1 MWKGILL
8 VLLGACSFGILSTI
22 VKLGYQQGFTLGEL
36 CSVQAGFGMLALWG
50 IHFLSRAQTYGL
62 KNKDVRTSF
71 ILGSSTG
78 LVSIT
83 YYQSVQYI
91 PASVAIILLMQ
102 FTWMS
107 MLAEWIIYKRRP
119 SVVQWIAVICIL
131 AGTLLAG
138 GVLNSGAAQLNW
150 KGIGFGLLAALCYT
164 VFIVVS
170 GRVAPSLKPVLK
182 SAWIVTGAFLII
194 TLIFPPV
201 YFFNGRFT
209 GADLWIWGLPLA
221 AFGTVLPPFLFS
233 KGMPQTGVSLGAILS
248 AAELPVAMLSATIF
262 LHESV
267 SALQILGVVII
278 LSAIAMANLKRRSPV
293 MSTI

>member
-22 VKLGYQQGFTLGEL
+22 VKSGYHQGYSLGEL
-36 CSVQAGFGMLALWG
+36 CSVQAGFGMIALWI
-50 IHFLSRAQTYGL
+50 IHLFSGRATYGL
-62 KNKDVRTSF
+62 TNKDARSCF

-78 LVSIT
+78 LVSVT

-107 MLAEWIIYKRRP
+107 MLAEWIIYKKRP
-119 SVVQWIAVICIL
+119 TAVQWLAVGCIL
-131 AGTLLAG
+131 GGTLLAG
-138 GVLNSGAAQLNW
+138 GIFNNDETLLNW
-150 KGIGFGLLAALCYT
+150 KGIGFGMLAALCYT

-170 GRVAPSLKPVLK
+170 GRVAASLGPVLK
-182 SAWIVTGAFLII
+182 SAWIVTGAFVII
-194 TLIFPPV
+194 TLLFPPV
-201 YFFNGRFT
+201 YLVNGRFT
-209 GADLWIWGLPLA
+209 GSGLWAWGIPLA

-248 AAELPVAMLSATIF
+248 AAELPVAMLAATIF

-267 SALQILGVVII
+267 SGLQILGVVII
-278 LSAIAMANLKRRSPV
+278 LSAIVMANLKRRK
-293 MSTI
+293 